1 MTEYI
6 TKSELRELR
15 DWTETGIRRFLGE
28 PDEYR
33 PNPYY
38 RTAAPMCLYE
48 LARVK
53 AVEASPEFLT
63 WRKDS
68 EKRRDA
74 AYFGA
79 LTKEINL
86 RREVESWEITVPV
99 IDRKTLATKAIANYY
114 GLQYMEASGEDPHY
128 FECYDPHSTFAPSNG

>member
-6 TKSELRELR
+6 TKSELKESR

-38 RTAAPMCLYE
+38 RTAAPMCLYD
-48 LARVK
+48 LGRVK
-53 AVEASPEFLT
+53 AVEGSAEYQT

-68 EKRRDA
+68 DYVRHELTCYDARLYDLYGKVGTRA
-74 AYFGA
+74 AYKLLNARIYAAITEAYPHLRAECERQLARKFGGWSTIPPCA
-79 LTKEINL
+79 
-86 RREVESWEITVPV
+86 PV
-99 IDRKTLATKAIANYY
+99 CD
-114 GLQYMEASGEDPHY
+114 
-128 FECYDPHSTFAPSNG
+128 